1 VDCIDFSF
9 NRAKSIVVDVV
20 KPDNYLHNVP
30 SLYDMQEAVPRPWPL
45 VTAFRMTSIPP
56 PARIVYR
63 STQSATTS
71 LDIVDR
77 FAPPLTHAHG
87 CVERIRV
94 PTHTHT
100 HTHTPTHMMDAYVE
114 TDVWFADQ
122 GRSHPGTRSPRPNTA
137 SQLRLFRIRRA
148 SLTQWYGHET
158 THCSC
163 GGSRSFAP
171 KTSVLASTRETR
183 PRLAGPW
190 SAISTASPMRTR
202 CCVPRMRCSVTSCT
216 PRGVQGCG
224 GDHYTGITAT
234 DPGDVRSVRV
244 TLPDGNAGNLQPV
257 LCDILESGVDQ
268 GLHRPGVHAM
278 PSGQAR
284 GVFARGA
291 RENAVR
297 ALAHRRVVRV

>member
-1 VDCIDFSF
+1 MRVPQVGVRVRFASSRVLRLVDCIDFSF

-216 PRGVQGCG
+216 PRGVQGLRRRPLH
-224 GDHYTGITAT
+224 GDHGH
-234 DPGDVRSVRV
+234 RSR
-244 TLPDGNAGNLQPV
+244 
-257 LCDILESGVDQ
+257 
-268 GLHRPGVHAM
+268 
-278 PSGQAR
+278 
-284 GVFARGA
+284 
-291 RENAVR
+291 
-297 ALAHRRVVRV
+297 